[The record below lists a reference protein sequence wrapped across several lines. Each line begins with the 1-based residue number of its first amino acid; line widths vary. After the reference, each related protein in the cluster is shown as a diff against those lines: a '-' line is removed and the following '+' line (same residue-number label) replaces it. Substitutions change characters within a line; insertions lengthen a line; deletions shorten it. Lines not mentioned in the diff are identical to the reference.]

1 MKEEAMNNKG
11 IVSRLKKNGKGWIII
26 LAGVLGIILLLF
38 GGASD
43 KTDKNAKSEGEED
56 RFIEY
61 SDKIEAKILELC
73 SKVEGVN
80 NVSVAVSFESGFE
93 YVYAT
98 DGDKTLTV
106 GSGSSENA
114 VQVTQKPPTISG
126 IGIVCTGGGN
136 PQIQQRLINLI
147 SSAFGIGSN
156 RIYITEAQ
164 K

>member
-1 MKEEAMNNKG
+1 MNNKG
-11 IVSRLKKNGKGWIII
+11 IVSRLRKNGKVWIII
-26 LAGVLGIILLLF
+26 LAGLLGVMLLLF
-38 GGASD
+38 GGGVDKSD
-43 KTDKNAKSEGEED
+43 NSVKSISEED
-56 RFIEY
+56 RFVEY

-126 IGIVCTGGGN
+126 IGIVCSGGGN
-136 PQIQQRLINLI
+136 PQIQQKLINLI

>member
-1 MKEEAMNNKG
+1 MNNKG
-11 IVSRLKKNGKGWIII
+11 IVSRLKNGKGWIII
-26 LAGVLGIILLLF
+26 LAGVLGIMLILF
-38 GGASD
+38 GGDTEKSD
-43 KTDKNAKSEGEED
+43 KKAEAEGEED
-56 RFIEY
+56 RFVEY

-80 NVSVAVSFESGFE
+80 NVSVAVSFENGFE

-136 PQIQQRLINLI
+136 PQIQQKLINLI

-156 RIYITEAQ
+156 RIYIAEAQ

>member
-1 MKEEAMNNKG
+1 MNNKG

-26 LAGVLGIILLLF
+26 FAGVLGIALLLF
-38 GGASD
+38 GGDTYQA
-43 KTDKNAKSEGEED
+43 DKNVNAEGEED
-56 RFIEY
+56 RFVEY
-61 SDKIEAKILELC
+61 SEKIEAKILELC
-73 SKVEGVN
+73 SRVEGVN

-136 PQIQQRLINLI
+136 PQIQQKLINLI

-156 RIYITEAQ
+156 RIYIAEAQ